1 MINAQQFLF
10 RVCIEHVK
18 AENIDIQ
25 VPPKKILPQLDWGV
39 VDIGFLKTLYIILYL
54 YPI

>member
-1 MINAQQFLF
+1 MINAQKFLF

-25 VPPKKILPQLDWGV
+25 VPPQKIVPQLDWGV
-39 VDIGFLKTLYIILYL
+39 AGHWILKKPSI
-54 YPI
+54 